1 MVTCSAVL
9 PVRWCAAGTL
19 CVLCCPSLAYAQAT
33 WQVWADATALR
44 LASERLHYEI
54 NAEPKT
60 ELTTWVSFESTP
72 HTSYAVTPWLDV
84 IGEVDVETD
93 NEGERANAV
102 TVTPRVGAQLHA
114 FSRIIG
120 SHGKRTGA
128 ELEPRPRRRLD
139 LRSLMRFERE
149 MKVSG
154 GDTAS
159 VWKVRDRF
167 TAAYPLNRM
176 KTTEDGAIYVTSDI
190 EAFVRLDTPVRG
202 GHLSQLRFRSGLG
215 YRRNFGWRFETLYV
229 VNARRNNTSGALEVN
244 AQAIDIKLVRAF

>member
-1 MVTCSAVL
+1 MAACSAVR
-9 PVRWCAAGTL
+9 PVRWCAAATL

-33 WQVWADATALR
+33 WQVWADATGQRVAT
-44 LASERLHYEI
+44 ERLRYEI

-114 FSRIIG
+114 LSRLLG
-120 SHGKRTGA
+120 PHGTKTGTG
-128 ELEPRPRRRLD
+128 LEPRPRRRLD
-139 LRSLMRFERE
+139 LGSLLRFERE
-149 MKVSG
+149 IRVSG
-154 GDTAS
+154 GDTAG
-159 VWKVRDRF
+159 VWKVRNRF

-176 KTTEDGAIYVTSDI
+176 KTTAEGAIYVTSDI
-190 EAFVRLDTPVRG
+190 EVFVPLDTAVKG
-202 GHLSQLRFRSGLG
+202 GRVSKLRFRNGLG
-215 YRRNFGWRFETLYV
+215 YRRNFDWRFETLYV
-229 VNARRNNTSGALEVN
+229 VNARRNRTSGALEVN
-244 AQAIDIKLVRAF
+244 AHAIDIRITRAF

>member
-1 MVTCSAVL
+1 MAACSAVR
-9 PVRWCAAGTL
+9 PVRWCAAATL
-19 CVLCCPSLAYAQAT
+19 CVLCCPPLAYAQST
-33 WQVWADATALR
+33 WQVWADATAQR
-44 LASERLHYEI
+44 VATERLRYEI

-120 SHGKRTGA
+120 VHGNTTGA
-128 ELEPRPRRRLD
+128 GLEPRPVRRLD
-139 LRSLMRFERE
+139 LRSLMRFERL
-149 MKVSG
+149 MRVSG
-154 GDTAS
+154 GDTAGE
-159 VWKVRDRF
+159 WKIRDRF
-167 TAAYPLNRM
+167 SAAYPLNRM

-190 EAFVRLDTPVRG
+190 EAFVRLDTPVKG
-202 GHLSQLRFRSGLG
+202 GHLSQLRIRSGLG
-215 YRRNFGWRFETLYV
+215 YRRNFAWRFETLYV

-244 AQAIDIKLVRAF
+244 AHAIDIRVVRAF